1 MKLRARSK
9 RGGGSA
15 EVVVRTKDGI
25 LSHLASAARSEHP
38 HKRAAWCYYVMFFFT
53 GNCGIFWNWLNPKV
67 L

>member
-1 MKLRARSK
+1 MRLRARSK

-25 LSHLASAARSEHP
+25 LSHLASAAQSTPISGQLGVTMR
-38 HKRAAWCYYVMFFFT
+38 CFFFT
-53 GNCGIFWNWLNPKV
+53 GNCSIFWNWLNPKV